1 MNTRLLIDFI
11 VRQTTV
17 LLGQLSTAAGIR
29 APLAHVADEVFLSLA
44 REIEAQGVGRKVAAD
59 MFGLA
64 LRAYQKKVARLEGS
78 RSVNDRTLWEAILD
92 AVSERESMTRQELLR
107 RFSLD
112 GEREVI
118 GVLTDLVG
126 SGLVHVTGRGASA
139 VYGPTTDAERRALV
153 ESDDEDS
160 AAAVAWL
167 SVRGMPGITVQELAA
182 ALRLR
187 PEAVAS
193 AVERLV
199 RDGRITRDGDGESAK
214 LSARPLVVPVGAEMG
229 WEAAVLDHFRAVA
242 NAIAAKV
249 RTGQKRSSADDATG
263 GLTVSFHVTRE
274 HPHRAR
280 VRELLPRVR
289 AEVNELWNEVE
300 AHNRAHPIAEPD
312 LERIWF
318 YSGQYVE
325 ESDRDEVAP

>member
-1 MNTRLLIDFI
+1 VNTPLLIDFI

-29 APLAHVADEVFLSLA
+29 APLAHVADEVFLSLS
-44 REIEAQGVGRKVAAD
+44 RELESQGVGRKVAAD

-64 LRAYQKKVARLEGS
+64 LRTYQKKVQRLSGS
-78 RSVNDRTLWEAILD
+78 STVNERTLWEAVLD
-92 AVSERESMTRQELLR
+92 AVSERDSMSRQELLR

-153 ESDDEDS
+153 ESDNEDS
-160 AAAVAWL
+160 NAAIVWL
-167 SVRGMPGITVQELAA
+167 AVRGTPGITPPELGSS
-182 ALRLR
+182 LRLR
-187 PEAVAS
+187 PEVAAA

-199 RDGRITRDGDGESAK
+199 RDGRVAREGEGDGAV
-214 LSARPLVVPVGAEMG
+214 LSAAPLVVPVGAEMG

-249 RTGQKRSSADDATG
+249 RLGRTRSAEGDATG
-263 GLTVSFHVTRE
+263 GMTLSFHLSE
-274 HPHRAR
+274 AHPYRAR
-280 VRELLPRVR
+280 VREVLPRVR
-289 AEVNELWNEVE
+289 AEINTLWNDVE
-300 AHNRAHPIAEPD
+300 TYNEAHPIEDSA
-312 LERIWF
+312 LERVWF
-318 YSGQYVE
+318 YAGQYVE
-325 ESDRDEVAP
+325 TEDGEELEP

>member
-29 APLAHVADEVFLSLA
+29 APLAHVADEVFLSLS
-44 REIEAQGVGRKVAAD
+44 RELEAQGVGRKVAAD

-64 LRAYQKKVARLEGS
+64 LRAYQKKVQRLAGS
-78 RSVNDRTLWEAILD
+78 NTVGERTLWEAILD
-92 AVSERESMTRQELLR
+92 VISERDSASRQDLLR
-107 RFSLD
+107 RFALD

-160 AAAVAWL
+160 TAAVVWVAL
-167 SVRGMPGITVQELAA
+167 RSSPGITSLELSSS
-182 ALRLR
+182 LRLR
-187 PEAVAS
+187 PEVAAA

-199 RDGRITRDGDGESAK
+199 RDGRVTREGEGDAAT
-214 LSARPLVVPVGAEMG
+214 LAAAPLVVPVGAEMG

-249 RTGQKRSSADDATG
+249 RMGQARSSSDDATG
-263 GLTVSFHVTRE
+263 GATLSFHVSAG
-274 HPHRAR
+274 HPCRAR

-289 AEVNELWNEVE
+289 AEINALWNEVE
-300 AHNRAHPIAEPD
+300 AYNEAHPIDEAD
-312 LERIWF
+312 LERVWF
-318 YSGQYVE
+318 YAGQYAEATDGE
-325 ESDRDEVAP
+325 ERAP